1 MSATKAAA
9 ARPDISILGVVTK
22 DLQHLPGAPDR
33 AAPGGVPI
41 YAGLAL
47 CALGLRVEVRT
58 RLASRDA
65 ALLAGLR
72 AAGADIEIRPARA
85 TTQFENLYSGGD
97 LGTRRQ
103 RVQAQAGP
111 FAIVDLRGLR
121 ASAVHLGPLL
131 PDDLPL
137 AVLRALRSRATLI
150 SLDVQ
155 GYARRL
161 VDGEVR
167 SADWPDKRAGLACI
181 DILKADAEEAEALT
195 GQRDPGRAARAL
207 AALGP
212 REVLVTLGAAGSL
225 LLAQGR
231 LHRVPAY
238 RPRAV
243 VDPTGCGDSYCAGYL
258 FRRLQGAAPDAA
270 ARFGAALATAKIEQ
284 AGPFTGSADAVAAIL
299 KLRETTSAS
308 GGKRKPRRGG
318 RSTPEAGG
326 RA

>member
-111 FAIVDLRGLR
+111 FAIADLRGLR
-121 ASAVHLGPLL
+121 ARAVHLGPLL

-161 VDGEVR
+161 VDGAVR

-231 LHRVPAY
+231 CIASRPIGHVPSSI
-238 RPRAV
+238 RP
-243 VDPTGCGDSYCAGYL
+243 
-258 FRRLQGAAPDAA
+258 AA
-270 ARFGAALATAKIEQ
+270 ATAIVPVIYSGACRAPRPMRRPALA
-284 AGPFTGSADAVAAIL
+284 PRWL
-299 KLRETTSAS
+299 
-308 GGKRKPRRGG
+308 PRRSSRPV
-318 RSTPEAGG
+318 RSPAART
-326 RA
+326 RLRRS